1 MYDTV
6 KIIVDVA
13 FFVIAVYAIYKIV
26 KKKKEKQDTVQV
38 SGGEGLMGMYAFS
51 ELYFGEPLGTH

>member
-6 KIIVDVA
+6 KIIVDIA
-13 FFVIAVYAIYKIV
+13 FFVIAAYYIYKIV

-38 SGGEGLMGMYAFS
+38 SEGGGCGGLFS
-51 ELYFGEPLGTH
+51 HYE

>member
-26 KKKKEKQDTVQV
+26 KKKKEK
-38 SGGEGLMGMYAFS
+38 
-51 ELYFGEPLGTH
+51 

>member
-38 SGGEGLMGMYAFS
+38 SGGEGLMGMYVFS
-51 ELYFGEPLGTH
+51 EIYFGEPLGTH

>member
-6 KIIVDVA
+6 KIIVDIA

-26 KKKKEKQDTVQV
+26 KKKKRNRTR
-38 SGGEGLMGMYAFS
+38 YR
-51 ELYFGEPLGTH
+51 